1 MDKNSLLSSKYAA
14 IAVILIVSFGV
25 YSNVLFNGF
34 VYDDKSLILE
44 NPWIRDVRYI
54 PQIFFTNIWAFKF
67 EWADQGNYYRP
78 MVHLV
83 YMADYHIF
91 GLRPWGF
98 HLSKILLHAGCS
110 LLVFLTA
117 STIVKRHMNGGP
129 DAEALRVCIPFAAAL
144 FFATHPVHT
153 ESVAVG
159 TAETSFA
166 FFFLLSFYLYLRADD
181 AGRGVPVA
189 SLVFFFLAAL
199 SKETALTLPIVM
211 LAYDYSFKRD
221 KFRPLS
227 SSTLYRLFKKY
238 LPYLTLAVIYLIMRT
253 YAIGG
258 FSPIKVHPEL
268 GGYGYF
274 INVFPLF
281 AGYLGKLVLPV
292 NLNAA
297 YVFHPISSVGEW
309 KALLSIAVTSGFIA
323 AVYVARDRNRI
334 VFFGLLWLTVP
345 LLPALYIPALGVHT
359 FAERYL
365 YLPSV
370 GFVIIASLA
379 LWALARRF
387 TGVRTVYFMLS
398 AIFAITVLYSAGTI
412 KRTSVWKDNLAL
424 WSDTVKKSPD
434 SHIVRNNLGYAYN
447 NRSQFD
453 EAIEEFKEALR
464 LNPFYAK
471 AHNNLG
477 LAYDDMGRTDEAIE
491 EFKKAIKLNPFYA
504 KAHYNLGL
512 AYYYLG
518 RTEEAI
524 EEYKKALRLNPDFA
538 VAHDNLGAAYF
549 NQGRTDEGIE
559 AFREALRLNPGLV
572 DTRFNLALAY
582 KETGLTTE
590 AIREFEEYLGLNP
603 GDREARKILEG
614 LLKETNHSRQ

>member
-1 MDKNSLLSSKYAA
+1 MDKNSLLGSKYAA
-14 IAVILIVSFGV
+14 ITVILIVSFGV
-25 YSNVLFNGF
+25 YFNALFNGF

-54 PQIFFTNIWAFKF
+54 PEVFFSNIWAFKF

-98 HLSKILLHAGCS
+98 HLSKVLLHVGCS
-110 LLVFLTA
+110 LLVLLIA
-117 STIVKRHMNGGP
+117 SSVTVAT
-129 DAEALRVCIPFAAAL
+129 AEA
-144 FFATHPVHT
+144 
-153 ESVAVG
+153 
-159 TAETSFA
+159 SFA
-166 FFFLLSFYLYLRADD
+166 FFFLLSFYLYVRADD
-181 AGRGVPVA
+181 AGRSVPVG

-211 LAYDYSFKRD
+211 LAHDYSFKREE
-221 KFRPLS
+221 FSPLS
-227 SSTLYRLFKKY
+227 SDAIYRLLKKY
-238 LPYLTLAVIYLIMRT
+238 LPYLALALIYLIIRT

-258 FSPIKVHPEL
+258 FSPVKVHPEL

-281 AGYLGKLVLPV
+281 AGYLGKLVLPM

-309 KALLSIAVTSGFIA
+309 KALLSIGVTLGFIA
-323 AVYVARDRNRI
+323 AVYIVRDRNRV
-334 VFFGLLWLTVP
+334 VFFGLLWLAIP

-370 GFVIIASLA
+370 GFVIIASVVP
-379 LWALARRF
+379 WALARSF
-387 TGVRTVYFMLS
+387 AGVRTAHFMLP
-398 AIFAITVLYSAGTI
+398 AVFAITVLYSAGTI
-412 KRTSVWKDNLAL
+412 KRTPVWKDNLTL

-447 NRSQFD
+447 NMGQFD

-491 EFKKAIKLNPFYA
+491 EFKKAIKLNPFFAKAHNNLGLAYYDDMGRTDEAIEEFKKAIKLNPFYA

-518 RTEEAI
+518 HTDEAI
-524 EEYKKALRLNPDFA
+524 EEYKEALRLNPDFA
-538 VAHDNLGAAYF
+538 VAHNNLGAAYF
-549 NQGRTDEGIE
+549 NQGRTDEAIE
-559 AFREALRLNPGLV
+559 AFREALRLNPGLA

-590 AIREFEEYLGLNP
+590 AIGEFEEHLGLNP